1 MPTAT
6 ITSKGQITIPKRIR
20 DELDLQPGD
29 ILSFNIESGNKIT
42 IRPEK
47 ESSEIAY
54 GILERDKQE
63 ALSIEEMD
71 SGVAEYFKEKYKAQ

>member
-6 ITSKGQITIPKRIR
+6 ITSKGQITIPKKIR
-20 DELDLQPGD
+20 DQLGLQAGD
-29 ILSFNIESGNKIT
+29 VLSFYIEAGDNITVK
-42 IRPEK
+42 PEK
-47 ESSEIAY
+47 GSSDIAY

-63 ALSIEEMD
+63 VLSIEEMD